1 MSNFK
6 TSNGLFFTIDL
17 KTKDVRT
24 VKEMVNYPD
33 GKPVD
38 ILEAA
43 ETGTIHGILGD
54 IATFVDVMFVVCLD
68 QIKQYFDLKKYDE
81 DNRKTY
87 DLFPEQQ
94 SDPPLTKASRWFG
107 SIIDGNTLIA
117 MMEAFNEA
125 VINFTPSATKRIAL
139 QTILQQEKEI
149 ERIESEYRMK
159 SVNRMFEK
167 TKSGLE
173 ERWKKLTT
181 QKEQELRSELD
192 GHFNKSGDSP
202 E

>member
-43 ETGTIHGILGD
+43 ETGTIHGILSD

-87 DLFPEQQ
+87 DLFPEQE
-94 SDPPLTKASRWFG
+94 SEPPLTKASRWFG

-125 VINFTPSATKRIAL
+125 VINFTPNGNRRTTLK
-139 QTILQQEKEI
+139 TILEREKEI
-149 ERIESEYRMK
+149 ERLELDHQLAT
-159 SVNRMFEK
+159 VNQMYEK
-167 TKSGLE
+167 TKNNLGKQ
-173 ERWKKLTT
+173 WKTVQ
-181 QKEQELRSELD
+181 QKIETELD
-192 GHFNKSGDSP
+192 GQFNKSGDLP